1 MPGKHQTDGSEIRE
15 KLPPSLHLSDRNHN
29 HSSGNKG
36 VSEWKKKNVNS
47 PNDRLGS
54 LEQGYQSG

>member
-1 MPGKHQTDGSEIRE
+1 MPGQHQTDGSEIRE
-15 KLPPSLHLSDRNHN
+15 KLPPSLHPSDRNHN

-36 VSEWKKKNVNS
+36 VSEWGKKNVNS
-47 PNDRLGS
+47 LNDRLSS